1 MWMSARCACSAQG
14 SGFGEDTV
22 LALFAQRK
30 LQDSCLGQT
39 SGLWFAGWNA
49 WVHYPITVAWGFEC
63 AALLYMAREAL
74 HSS

>member
-1 MWMSARCACSAQG
+1 M
-14 SGFGEDTV
+14 